1 MANIYP
7 FAGAALQSDNT
18 CKFSV
23 WAPFRQQV
31 ALSVIQPE
39 PQVYPMQRDDKG
51 YWHTTIEGLSAGTRY
66 KYVLDEASTLPDP
79 ASRYQPEGVHGP
91 SEVVDP
97 NFEWTDNS
105 WAGLELR
112 ELIIYELHTGTF
124 SQTHDFQ
131 GIIDKLGYLRSL
143 GITAIELMP
152 VGQFPGDRNWGYDG
166 VYPFAVQHSY
176 GGVNGLKALVNAAH
190 QHGIAVILDVVY
202 NHLGPEGNYFAQYGP
217 WFTDK
222 YKTPWG
228 PALNFDDAWCDAV
241 RAYYIQNA
249 LMWLDEFH
257 IDGLR
262 MDAVHAIWDCGA
274 NHFTA
279 ELSELVDALQTS
291 SGKKKFLIAEIDL
304 NSPRYIT
311 PREKGGYGMHGQWID
326 EFHHALHSLL
336 TGEVNGYYAD
346 FGGLAPMAKSYQDSY
361 VFTGEYSGVRKRH
374 FGVAPSGNDYHQ
386 FVVFAQNH
394 DQIGNRMLGDRLTT
408 QLSFE
413 AQKLAA
419 AVVLLSPHIPLLFMG
434 EEYGETNPFQF
445 FTSHSDKDLIAAVT
459 NGRKEEF
466 ASFAWEGEVPDPQ
479 SVETFNNSTLSWH
492 TKTDN
497 AAALM
502 ELYRFLI
509 AFRRTRQAMLN
520 TSREGVKVLIPQAE
534 EQLLLVERSG
544 NDDRLLLL
552 FNFSDHAV
560 TYQYTGSGELW
571 KKFDSAAAIWH
582 GPGSTTPD
590 QATTSEAISI
600 QPFSAIVYEII

>member
-1 MANIYP
+1 LANIYP
-7 FAGAALQSDNT
+7 FAGAALQPGDT

-23 WAPFRQQV
+23 WAPFRKQV
-31 ALSVIQPE
+31 ALSVIQPQ
-39 PQVYPMQRDDKG
+39 PQVYPMQKDDKG
-51 YWHTTIEGLSAGTRY
+51 YWHTTIENAAPGLQY
-66 KYVLDEASTLPDP
+66 KYILDEDAALPDP
-79 ASRYQPEGVHGP
+79 ASRWQPEGVHGP
-91 SEVVDP
+91 SAIVDTQ
-97 NFEWTDNS
+97 FEWSDAS
-105 WAGLELR
+105 WQGLDLAELV
-112 ELIIYELHTGTF
+112 IYELHTGTF
-124 SQTHDFQ
+124 SPTHDFQ
-131 GIIDKLGYLRSL
+131 GIIDKLAYLRSL
-143 GITAIELMP
+143 GITAIEIMP
-152 VGQFPGDRNWGYDG
+152 VAQFPGDRNWGYDG

-202 NHLGPEGNYFAQYGP
+202 NHLGPEGNYFSQYGP

-274 NHFTA
+274 KHFTA
-279 ELSELVDALQTS
+279 ELSELVDALQVS

-311 PREKGGYGMHGQWID
+311 PREQGGYGMHAQWID

-346 FGGLAPMAKSYQDSY
+346 FGGLAPLAKSFQDSY
-361 VFTGEYSGVRKRH
+361 VFTGEYSDVRKRH
-374 FGVAPSGNDYHQ
+374 FGVSPSGNDYHQ
-386 FVVFAQNH
+386 FIVFTQNH
-394 DQIGNRMLGDRLTT
+394 DQIGNRMLGDRLST
-408 QLSFE
+408 QISFE

-419 AVVLLSPHIPLLFMG
+419 AMMLLSPHVPMLFMG
-434 EEYGETNPFQF
+434 EEYGETKPFQF
-445 FTSHSDKDLIAAVT
+445 FTSHSDKALIEAVT
-459 NGRKEEF
+459 NGRREEF

-479 SVETFNNSTLSWH
+479 SADTFNNSSLSWD
-492 TKTDN
+492 TKQDK
-497 AAALM
+497 AAALT

-509 AFRRTRQAMLN
+509 AFRKTRRAMSN
-520 TSREGVKVLIPQAE
+520 TARSGVKVQIPQAE

-544 NDDRLLLL
+544 DGDRLLIL
-552 FNFSDHAV
+552 FNCSDHV
-560 TYQYTGSGELW
+560 LEYQYTGTGELL
-571 KKFDSAAAIWH
+571 KKFDSAAAVWN
-582 GPGSTTPD
+582 GPGSEAPD
-590 QATTSEAISI
+590 QVQSSTAISL
-600 QPFSAIVYEII
+600 QPFSAIVYELI